1 MMQGNRNLAG
11 RLIGLIETH
20 ADELTLSTVQKLRTN
35 ARTAS
40 YRNLPPDELYAR
52 VFDVYHDLG
61 RWLFEKTD
69 SAVQERY
76 NELGVLR
83 AEQGV
88 PLQEILWAMV
98 SAKNHLR
105 NYLAAWAL
113 ADSAVE
119 LYRQREFEN
128 LIGRFFDR
136 AMCYTVEG
144 YERVHCET
152 NRALKLK
159 GTESKFSPAEDRHGP
174 GGWVL

>member
-1 MMQGNRNLAG
+1 MVQRNRNLAG

-20 ADELTLSTVQKLRTN
+20 ADELTFATVQKLRTN
-35 ARTAS
+35 PRTSS
-40 YRNLPPDELYAR
+40 YRKLSTDELYAA

-76 NELGVLR
+76 NELGELR
-83 AEQGV
+83 AKQGV

-98 SAKNHLR
+98 LTKNHLR

-128 LIGRFFDR
+128 LITQFFDR
-136 AMCYTVEG
+136 SMCYTVEG
-144 YERVHCET
+144 YERVHGQA
-152 NRALKLK
+152 NHGSNPVGA
-159 GTESKFSPAEDRHGP
+159 ESKSSPTELHGS
-174 GGWVL
+174 GGWIL